1 MSSLAASS
9 PFFILSLL
17 SWIKHCIMQPYWYQP
32 ISRYSYMLL
41 NVPMIKWC
49 DLHNHI
55 FELGKW
61 HCHAVISVL
70 NDLIPCIWIP
80 CILLPFLRTSLIQEN
95 TDNWK
100 TFYLHFFREA
110 TFISSELH
118 QNEKSFPG
126 IALWTTDRSVETTA
140 NPAPADCSITCKK
153 GSVSHFAVTSPFQN
167 SAKLLS
173 FRYLFLKPPG
183 NAELWQKLQKVLV
196 LCKLNPPDVPIPQ
209 HYFRLFG
216 TEDMDR

>member
-1 MSSLAASS
+1 MFPWSNDAIFTTTSLNWENGIAMLLFLSWMISFCASGSHASS
-9 PFFILSLL
+9 FPSLGHH
-17 SWIKHCIMQPYWYQP
+17 S
-32 ISRYSYMLL
+32 SR
-41 NVPMIKWC
+41 
-49 DLHNHI
+49 
-55 FELGKW
+55 
-61 HCHAVISVL
+61 
-70 NDLIPCIWIP
+70 
-80 CILLPFLRTSLIQEN
+80 EN

-209 HYFRLFG
+209 YYFRLFG